1 MNRRRNERRLK
12 LKCSMRNSKE
22 ILTSGNERDT
32 NVITHSLIR
41 ILVLS
46 VALVSFNGCSMFK
59 GQMEPMGIRDW
70 VECPVGT
77 VVTGVP
83 LPTDEPNKKY
93 NIVVSK
99 PSALVSLDGLN
110 RMGK

>member
-1 MNRRRNERRLK
+1 
-12 LKCSMRNSKE
+12 
-22 ILTSGNERDT
+22 
-32 NVITHSLIR
+32 
-41 ILVLS
+41 
-46 VALVSFNGCSMFK
+46 
-59 GQMEPMGIRDW
+59 MGITDW

-99 PSALVSLDGLN
+99 PSALVSLDGLD

>member
-1 MNRRRNERRLK
+1 MLGKK
-12 LKCSMRNSKE
+12 LV
-22 ILTSGNERDT
+22 TT
-32 NVITHSLIR
+32 VITLSLIF
-41 ILVLS
+41 LM
-46 VALVSFNGCSMFK
+46 GCSCWFHLGCAMFK
-59 GQMEPMGIRDW
+59 GKTEPMGIRDW

-83 LPTDEPNKKY
+83 LPTDEKGKTY

-99 PSALVSLDGLN
+99 PSALVSLDGLD